1 MALVVD
7 CLVSAREG
15 MSALDMAIEA
25 TVDKI
30 GRLSGKDAMSYLEAY
45 KSEMQMR
52 NIPEDRRLI
61 GFPRVVKPHFHT
73 EMVEIQAQCR
83 DWAEFTEEVLE
94 RYSYDDSLRLSKK
107 DFMDWVNSPDKGQ
120 NASALLQEFKSW
132 FARLCRLDRT
142 VLETSKVLFFVKSF
156 DSHVRESV
164 GLLLETNRSL
174 TID

>member
-52 NIPEDRRLI
+52 NIPEDRRPTRANRATSNSRPIRGAYGATPPDMPGEIALTS
-61 GFPRVVKPHFHT
+61 VK
-73 EMVEIQAQCR
+73 
-83 DWAEFTEEVLE
+83 
-94 RYSYDDSLRLSKK
+94 
-107 DFMDWVNSPDKGQ
+107 
-120 NASALLQEFKSW
+120 
-132 FARLCRLDRT
+132 
-142 VLETSKVLFFVKSF
+142 
-156 DSHVRESV
+156 
-164 GLLLETNRSL
+164 RSEAM
-174 TID
+174 